1 MNAYI
6 PQPID
11 LSDIVLTE
19 DLIELSE
26 AIAENVHDVWASERR
41 KQGWTYGVLRNDER
55 KETPC
60 MVPYAQ
66 LPESEKHF
74 DRETAMNTLKLVRK
88 LGYDLVKRE
97 NTDLHNEFLSKA
109 SGEEETFYCSQCWSK
124 GIETPVEKH
133 QIFCQECGCDLK
145 LEGLHKA

>member
-11 LSDIVLTE
+11 LSDVVLTE
-19 DLIELSE
+19 ELIELSE
-26 AIAENVHDVWASERR
+26 TIAENVHNVWASERL
-41 KQGWTYGVLRNDER
+41 KQGWTYGEQRNDEK

-74 DRETAMNTLKLVRK
+74 DRETAMNTLKLVSK
-88 LGYDLVKRE
+88 LGYDLVKRC
-97 NTDLHNEFLSKA
+97 NN
-109 SGEEETFYCSQCWSK
+109 
-124 GIETPVEKH
+124 
-133 QIFCQECGCDLK
+133 
-145 LEGLHKA
+145 

>member
-11 LSDIVLTE
+11 LSDVVLTE
-19 DLIELSE
+19 ELIELSE
-26 AIAENVHDVWASERR
+26 TIAENVHNVWASERL
-41 KQGWTYGVLRNDER
+41 KQGWTDGVQRNDEK

-74 DRETAMNTLKLVRK
+74 DRETAMNTLKLVSK
-88 LGYDLVKRE
+88 LGYDLVKRC
-97 NTDLHNEFLSKA
+97 ND
-109 SGEEETFYCSQCWSK
+109 
-124 GIETPVEKH
+124 
-133 QIFCQECGCDLK
+133 
-145 LEGLHKA
+145 